1 MHIWWLDPNGSDL
14 TGNGSYTLPWQ
25 TFSKA
30 MGSFNSG
37 DQIRLKP
44 GNYYPTDSIVF
55 DSMDGSIFSDT
66 PGGATIQ
73 PMAVGSTPCVIQ
85 VTNSS
90 RFSIHG
96 VNVKQA
102 LTPQNNTIGIYG
114 ADVSNFLI
122 HTCAVSEFG
131 VPSAVTGLSTAGI
144 AVSGYGRIEDCSIF
158 DLSAQEDYLYGI
170 YTAGLVDVVSCAVY
184 ELSGYGT
191 CRVRGISQGGT
202 FNMSSWNTPVN
213 ANLIPLIDCTYD
225 IGSAV
230 KRFKDGYFCGK
241 LTVAGGI
248 DPTYMGFYAIDPVV
262 TVPPNLSIFVNSS
275 DNKLKW
281 KNASGTISDVGSGSG
296 SSGVP
301 GTYTGTT
308 LPNYPAGL
316 PDGTTDTITITA
328 PSVGD
333 AVTEGL
339 VMKVTLTDASALGAG
354 DVRVRIYNDQA
365 KAELIFDRVFNL
377 AASPLIDTIPAHFK
391 SDNIAASGAMYVTV
405 TNNTGSTGTFGVEA
419 RTASV
424 LATSV
429 APVGSG
435 SGVNAAVVGDGLGFD
450 GTRINLAT
458 TGAAS
463 GLELI
468 GVSPNKAAQ
477 VKVGTYVQRT
487 AAGIDVTSDVV
498 VNAGDQ
504 NIGGIKRFTDS
515 VVGLTPAAVPGPPIG
530 GGTAYVAGDLY
541 LDSDRVLWM
550 CYNAGA
556 PGDWQLFGWEYE
568 QGIDFVISSGEDNAY
583 YTGTVAAGT
592 YEDLN
597 VTCVGN
603 RGTIRKLTVW
613 ATDPFGGDDWPAT
626 NLDQPYRIG
635 CYVNHNRYGRE
646 AMWIVLGQA
655 RKTYLTAGA
664 TGGVTTDLVVNDV
677 NLAGPDDL
685 VRVRDKAGP
694 AEEYGRITSRNA
706 GTLTY
711 TIDEAVLNNFLANDP
726 VMVVTEFVELPF
738 LNISSVTPQRIFLR
752 FFNDGATDVKFGL
765 QLDVENIGGGSTI

>member
-14 TGNGSYTLPWQ
+14 TGNGSYALPWQ

-44 GNYYPTDSIVF
+44 GTYYPTDSIVF

-85 VTNSS
+85 VTSS
-90 RFSIHG
+90 NRFSIHG

-102 LTPQNNTIGIYG
+102 INPTNNSVGIYG

-131 VPSAVTGLSTAGI
+131 VPSAAMGLSTAGI

-170 YTAGLVDVVSCAVY
+170 YTAGLVDVVSCAVW

-248 DPTYMGFYAIDPVV
+248 DPTYMGFYAIDPAV
-262 TVPPNLSIFVNSS
+262 TVPPNLSIFVNSA

-281 KNASGTISDVGSGSG
+281 KNASGTISDVGSGG
-296 SSGVP
+296 SSGAP

-308 LPNYPAGL
+308 LTNYPAGL

-339 VMKVTLTDASALGAG
+339 VMKVTLTDASALGSG

-365 KAELIFDRVFNL
+365 KAELIFDRVFSL
-377 AASPLIDTIPAHFK
+377 AATPLIDTIPAHFK

-405 TNNTGSTGTFGVEA
+405 TNDTGSTGTFGVEA
-419 RTASV
+419 RAASV
-424 LATSV
+424 LATSA

-435 SGVNAAVVGDGLGFD
+435 SGVNAAVVGDGLEFD

-458 TGAAS
+458 TGATS
-463 GLELI
+463 GLELT
-468 GVSPNKAAQ
+468 GASPNKATR
-477 VKVGTYVQRT
+477 VKVGTYIQRT
-487 AAGIDVTSDVV
+487 AGGIDVTSGVV
-498 VNAGDQ
+498 VNAGNQ
-504 NIGGIKRFTDS
+504 NIGGIKRFTAS
-515 VVGLTPAAVPGPPIG
+515 SLGLTPAAAPGPPIG

-550 CYNAGA
+550 CYNAGS
-556 PGDWQLFGWEYE
+556 PGDWQLFGWAYE
-568 QGIDFVISSGEDNAY
+568 QGIDVTITALEDNAD
-583 YTGTVAAGT
+583 YTGEVPAGS
-592 YEDLN
+592 YEDVSIT
-597 VTCVGN
+597 VTGN
-603 RGTIRKLTVW
+603 RGVVRKLVVW
-613 ATDPFGGDDWPAT
+613 ATDPAGGDDWPAT
-626 NLDQPYRIG
+626 DLDQAFRIS
-635 CYVNHNRYGRE
+635 CYATHNYLGRE
-646 AMWIVLGQA
+646 QIWSVLGQA
-655 RKTYLTAGA
+655 RKTYLTAGL
-664 TGGVTTDLVVNDV
+664 TGGVDKDLPVNDV
-677 NLAGPDDL
+677 SIAGPDDL
-685 VRVRDKAGP
+685 IRMRAKAGP
-694 AEEYGRITSRNA
+694 GEEYARITVRDA
-706 GTLTY
+706 GAVEY
-711 TIDEAVLNNFLANDP
+711 SVDVEVLNTFLVNDP
-726 VMVVTEFVELPF
+726 IMIATEFVELPF
-738 LNISSVTPQRIFLR
+738 ICDSAVSPQTLFLR
-752 FFNDGATDVKFGL
+752 FSNDGATNVKFGY
-765 QLDVENIGGGSTI
+765 QLDVESIGGGATL